1 MRLINHNRETLVLQ
15 TRLFQNQVLSVR
27 ERLQRHHNNRRT
39 GQHRL
44 RQLTT
49 LAPTRIRNSG
59 NHTPL
64 IIKLQNRVLQLLV
77 KNAAVGHE
85 DDGIKVRLT
94 NLVTDANELMR
105 QPRNSLRLPTTSTVR
120 NQVRPARAFLPHGRN
135 HLRHRIPLVIPRE
148 NQRLTRIRL
157 PLRRFLML
165 NLNKHELLENPQ
177 PVIPLQHVFPEV
189 TDRVS
194 VRVGSVTRATAIALV
209 ERQEECIL
217 SRQVR
222 RHENLAV
229 THREMHHGTP
239 LLRQQRLR
247 TPLGIL
253 RLPVTL
259 VLPNR
264 SLNTLCKVGLQ
275 LDSSDGQ
282 AVDEEHQVNRARI
295 VNAVLHLRH
304 HPQDVR
310 LVMPNGSLVTLVL
323 RAWRSH
329 PQRTRTSNLKAMPQ
343 HTHHTML
350 SLIERPREPIQ
361 HPLLNPTT
369 VRTLQTLPLFSMS
382 RPQPGGNVIGVD
394 RALAVITSRV
404 TNHPA
409 VPGQVRDD
417 VLLKTSLTMSS
428 RETRRHSHHLR
439 HDS

>member
-85 DDGIKVRLT
+85 ADGIKVRLT

-120 NQVRPARAFLPHGRN
+120 TQVTPAPAFLPHGRN

-194 VRVGSVTRATAIALV
+194 VRLGALPAPP
-209 ERQEECIL
+209 QL
-217 SRQVR
+217 
-222 RHENLAV
+222 
-229 THREMHHGTP
+229 P
-239 LLRQQRLR
+239 LLNGRKNVFS
-247 TPLGIL
+247 P
-253 RLPVTL
+253 
-259 VLPNR
+259 
-264 SLNTLCKVGLQ
+264 
-275 LDSSDGQ
+275 
-282 AVDEEHQVNRARI
+282 ARF
-295 VNAVLHLRH
+295 V
-304 HPQDVR
+304 
-310 LVMPNGSLVTLVL
+310 VMKIS
-323 RAWRSH
+323 
-329 PQRTRTSNLKAMPQ
+329 
-343 HTHHTML
+343 L
-350 SLIERPREPIQ
+350 SLIAKCTPAPRCCVNNGSERPLAFFGFRSRLYCQIAASTLCVKSVFNSTVATGK
-361 HPLLNPTT
+361 PLMKNTRSIELALS
-369 VRTLQTLPLFSMS
+369 TLYCTC
-382 RPQPGGNVIGVD
+382 G
-394 RALAVITSRV
+394 T
-404 TNHPA
+404 
-409 VPGQVRDD
+409 
-417 VLLKTSLTMSS
+417 
-428 RETRRHSHHLR
+428 TRRMFAS
-439 HDS
+439 